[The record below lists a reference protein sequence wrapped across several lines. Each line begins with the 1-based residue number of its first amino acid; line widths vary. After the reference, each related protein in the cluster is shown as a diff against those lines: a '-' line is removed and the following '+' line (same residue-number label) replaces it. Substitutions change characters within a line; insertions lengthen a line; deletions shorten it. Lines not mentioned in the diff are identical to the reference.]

1 MVKGTGIMQHQATQ
15 PTGLVKYVAQ
25 TNLAHERKLG
35 AEKTLAPKHEAPLL
49 KRFVGKLVV
58 DVLPAT
64 FVSVLGGFIITQY
77 QLNHAAA
84 SHPAT
89 EQVVPA
95 SAEMMQLVRD
105 EHAVIIDYLKTQMA
119 AEKNRHAAEDA
130 AVADA
135 RLAATEP
142 PAPAAAPL
150 PAPRAVATAVI
161 AKPVPARTKVATAPA
176 LPPHAPLLIAQAD
189 QPVSAAPAAD
199 ARARIEVASDQDDR
213 DQGPRGRR
221 HAARGVRDRQHP
233 VVDRLDGR
241 SHRRLRYDLELRRA
255 DVLDLAV
262 TPCAPAAPAL
272 QIDRR
277 PHEIALAD
285 FDAAMAQDVVGRGA
299 VEIKIRQ
306 RISQ

>member
-1 MVKGTGIMQHQATQ
+1 MQHQATQ
-15 PTGLVKYVAQ
+15 PTGLVKYVAPQ
-25 TNLAHERKLG
+25 NLAPQNLAPTNLAQ
-35 AEKTLAPKHEAPLL
+35 ANVAPKSLASRHEAPLL

-64 FVSVLGGFIITQY
+64 FVSVLGGVIIAQY

-105 EHAVIIDYLKTQMA
+105 EHAVIIDYLKAQMA

-135 RLAATEP
+135 RLEAAEP

-150 PAPRAVATAVI
+150 PAPRAVATAGI
-161 AKPVPARTKVATAPA
+161 AKPVPTRTKVATAPV

-189 QPVSAAPAAD
+189 QPVGAASVADPAPESKSLLT
-199 ARARIEVASDQDDR
+199 RTIEIKD
-213 DQGPRGRR
+213 
-221 HAARGVRDRQHP
+221 H
-233 VVDRLDGR
+233 
-241 SHRRLRYDLELRRA
+241 
-255 DVLDLAV
+255 
-262 TPCAPAAPAL
+262 
-272 QIDRR
+272 
-277 PHEIALAD
+277 
-285 FDAAMAQDVVGRGA
+285 VVGATLHVVSAIGGIPSWIA
-299 VEIKIRQ
+299 SMGD
-306 RISQ
+306 RIGGSGTTSSSTGRMYSTSL